1 MKKLNLLPLTLLFTV
16 VSSLTLLAQAPQ
28 KIAYQA
34 VARNASGT
42 VLPNQTVKLRFSV
55 RNASSNGTIV
65 YQETQT
71 ATTSNIGLFNVNIG
85 EGTVSTGTFAGIDW
99 ANGAKF
105 MQVELDPQGGNTF
118 IDMGTQQM
126 MSVPY
131 ALYANTA
138 GNITGTATGDLAG
151 TYPNPTVDGLQ
162 SVPVSSAAPSSG
174 QVLKYN
180 GTSWSPAAD
189 NSGLTLPYTNTVNSS
204 STLISVTNSGTG
216 GSVTGITSGNASVAG
231 VFGESTNASGGNG
244 VWGRSNG
251 AQGYG
256 VWGTST
262 SGVGVTGETNNTTNA
277 AGRFANA
284 AAGGNA
290 IELQGG
296 IKVSGTAT
304 NRAAFQLIAS
314 ASNLTTLAPDFGS
327 VLRIE
332 SPLSN
337 NNSTCML
344 FVTPVE
350 QYLSGGNNTA
360 FAVAPAVFYDATSQR
375 WYIKN
380 TANTT
385 NEESILIGQQFNVMI
400 VDF

>member
-42 VLPNQTVKLRFSV
+42 VLPNQTVTLRFSL

-216 GSVTGITSGNASVAG
+216 GSITGITSGNASVAG

-251 AQGYG
+251 
-256 VWGTST
+256 
-262 SGVGVTGETNNTTNA
+262 
-277 AGRFANA
+277 
-284 AAGGNA
+284 
-290 IELQGG
+290 
-296 IKVSGTAT
+296 
-304 NRAAFQLIAS
+304 
-314 ASNLTTLAPDFGS
+314 
-327 VLRIE
+327 
-332 SPLSN
+332 
-337 NNSTCML
+337 
-344 FVTPVE
+344 
-350 QYLSGGNNTA
+350 
-360 FAVAPAVFYDATSQR
+360 
-375 WYIKN
+375 
-380 TANTT
+380 
-385 NEESILIGQQFNVMI
+385 
-400 VDF
+400 

>member
-42 VLPNQTVKLRFSV
+42 VLPNQTVTLRFSL

-138 GNITGTATGDLAG
+138 GNITGNGRF
-151 TYPNPTVDGLQ
+151 
-162 SVPVSSAAPSSG
+162 SG
-174 QVLKYN
+174 YLSQ
-180 GTSWSPAAD
+180 
-189 NSGLTLPYTNTVNSS
+189 
-204 STLISVTNSGTG
+204 
-216 GSVTGITSGNASVAG
+216 
-231 VFGESTNASGGNG
+231 
-244 VWGRSNG
+244 SNG
-251 AQGYG
+251 
-256 VWGTST
+256 
-262 SGVGVTGETNNTTNA
+262 
-277 AGRFANA
+277 
-284 AAGGNA
+284 
-290 IELQGG
+290 
-296 IKVSGTAT
+296 
-304 NRAAFQLIAS
+304 
-314 ASNLTTLAPDFGS
+314 
-327 VLRIE
+327 
-332 SPLSN
+332 
-337 NNSTCML
+337 
-344 FVTPVE
+344 
-350 QYLSGGNNTA
+350 
-360 FAVAPAVFYDATSQR
+360 
-375 WYIKN
+375 
-380 TANTT
+380 
-385 NEESILIGQQFNVMI
+385 
-400 VDF
+400 